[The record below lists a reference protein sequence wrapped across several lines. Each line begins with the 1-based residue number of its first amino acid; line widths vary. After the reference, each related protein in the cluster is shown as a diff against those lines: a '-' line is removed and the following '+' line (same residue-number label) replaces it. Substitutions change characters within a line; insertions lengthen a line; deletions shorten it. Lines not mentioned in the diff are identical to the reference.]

1 MVVGIIPARM
11 ASTRFPGK
19 PLAKIKGHSMIEHV
33 YRRSLKAECIDEVY
47 IATCDRE
54 IADEARAFGGKVIM
68 TADTHTRGTD
78 RVAEAARKVQ
88 AQIII
93 NIQGDE
99 PLVDPVSLEKA
110 VTYMRSDSNIQ
121 AVNLVS
127 QITDWDVFTSKDV
140 VKTVTDKDN
149 KVLYFSRQPVPAC
162 SKEDFKGALKQI
174 GIYLFRKEFLLKFA
188 SWLET
193 NLEIIEKVD
202 MLRIL
207 ENGDDVSAVEV
218 KDMVSVDTKE
228 DLVEAEKLMEK
239 DPLFRE
245 LFKVGCAQ

>member
-1 MVVGIIPARM
+1 MVIGIIPVRM

-33 YRRSLKAECIDEVY
+33 YRRSLKAKNIDDLY

-54 IADEARAFGGKVIM
+54 IAHEAESFGAKFIM

-78 RVAEAARKVQ
+78 RVVEAARQVS
-88 AQIII
+88 AEIII

-99 PLVDPVSLEKA
+99 PLVDPASLDKAIDHMQSSPDIQTINFVSL
-110 VTYMRSDSNIQ
+110 
-121 AVNLVS
+121 
-127 QITDWDVFTSKDV
+127 ITDWDVFIDHGV
-140 VKTVTDKDN
+140 VKTVVDKKN

-162 SKEDFKGALKQI
+162 SKGEFRKALKQI
-174 GIYLFRKEFLLKFA
+174 GIYLFRKEFLLVFS
-188 SWLET
+188 SWDET

-207 ENGDDVSAVEV
+207 ENGHTIDAVEV
-218 KDMVSVDTKE
+218 KDMVSVDTPE
-228 DLVEAEKLMEK
+228 DLSEVEKLMEQ
-239 DPLFRE
+239 DLLFQE
-245 LFKVGCAQ
+245 VFKVNCA